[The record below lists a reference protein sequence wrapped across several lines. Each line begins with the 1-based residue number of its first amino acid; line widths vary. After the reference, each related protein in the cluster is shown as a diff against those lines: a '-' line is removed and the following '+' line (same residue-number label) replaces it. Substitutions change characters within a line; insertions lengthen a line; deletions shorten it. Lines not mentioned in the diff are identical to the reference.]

1 MAPTNPQQQLQRTP
15 ATAPENPSSD
25 PGSGFSRD
33 PVVTTAGQE
42 RQILVAVRVA
52 VRVAVQAAV
61 LVAVQVAVLAAEL
74 VEGRGIDSSA
84 SRQYPVSCFRGY

>member
-1 MAPTNPQQQLQRTP
+1 M
-15 ATAPENPSSD
+15 
-25 PGSGFSRD
+25 
-33 PVVTTAGQE
+33 VTTAGQE
-42 RQILVAVRVA
+42 RQILVA